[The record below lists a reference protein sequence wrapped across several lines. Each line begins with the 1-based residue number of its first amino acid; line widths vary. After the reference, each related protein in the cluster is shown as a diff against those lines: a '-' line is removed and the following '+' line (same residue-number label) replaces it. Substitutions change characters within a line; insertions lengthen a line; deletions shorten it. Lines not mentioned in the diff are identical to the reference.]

1 MKKTCCKFVLSLLFL
16 LMSVPLVKSQDK
28 SEIVYHPI
36 GYFHTG
42 YSPQKRAP
50 RQGSIE
56 PEQKATIEIL
66 PEYREALKDLD
77 SNEYIIVLYHLN
89 KSKGWETTVHP
100 GGIKTS
106 KALGMFATRT
116 PRRPNSIGFGV
127 IKLDKIEGGTIYVS
141 GVDAFDG
148 TPVLDIK
155 PFVPSI
161 DCPGNKTGESKKKLG
176 L

>member
-1 MKKTCCKFVLSLLFL
+1 MKKSSCKFVLSLILLF
-16 LMSVPLVKSQDK
+16 MSVQLVKSQDE
-28 SEIVYHPI
+28 SEIIYNPI
-36 GYFHTG
+36 GYFHTD
-42 YSPQKRAP
+42 YSPQKKAP
-50 RQGSIE
+50 RQGSLK

-89 KSKGWETTVHP
+89 KSKGWEVTVHP
-100 GGIKTS
+100 GGIKTN

-116 PRRPNSIGFGV
+116 PRRPNPIGFGV

-141 GVDAFDG
+141 GVDAFNG

-155 PFVPSI
+155 PFIPSI
-161 DCPGNKTGESKKKLG
+161 DCPGNKTGKEEKRFG